1 MGRKA
6 ALSKW
11 KFILKYQICVFKE
24 QMLPSPPDGSVTHPF
39 YNLSL
44 LAVHGD
50 NPQLRTVFV
59 PGRH

>member
-11 KFILKYQICVFKE
+11 KFILKYQIRVFKE
-24 QMLPSPPDGSVTHPF
+24 QMLPSPPDGSITYPF

-44 LAVHGD
+44 LPVHGD

-59 PGRH
+59 PRRH